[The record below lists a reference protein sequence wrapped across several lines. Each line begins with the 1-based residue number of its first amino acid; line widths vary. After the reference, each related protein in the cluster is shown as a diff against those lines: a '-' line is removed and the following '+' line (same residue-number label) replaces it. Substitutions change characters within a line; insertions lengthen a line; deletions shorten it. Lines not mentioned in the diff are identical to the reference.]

1 MCFEYDGAD
10 EDDSDDDDTEDDDA
24 DDDDGDDDV
33 ASKFPRHLEVGGG
46 AQRIVG
52 GVATHTGEHTV
63 THTGATVWESTNLML
78 AILIAPLVIMMMM
91 VTILVLQGQG
101 A

>member
-1 MCFEYDGAD
+1 MTRHFEVRYSHCVCFEYDGAD

-52 GVATHTGEHTV
+52 GVATHTGEHTGKHTV
-63 THTGATVWESTNLML
+63 TNTGATVYGR
-78 AILIAPLVIMMMM
+78 AQI
-91 VTILVLQGQG
+91 
-101 A
+101 

>member
-1 MCFEYDGAD
+1 MMALMRMILM
-10 EDDSDDDDTEDDDA
+10 TMILQMMMLMT